1 MIAKEWQNALSQVV
15 FPGQHIDKLR
25 FHEKMKIGS
34 IPTKIPS
41 VKTVVSSI
49 DNLLQRCREND
60 RKENIIYGSGFIVD
74 RRHEITDKWMS

>member
-1 MIAKEWQNALSQVV
+1 
-15 FPGQHIDKLR
+15 
-25 FHEKMKIGS
+25 MKIGS